1 MRNER
6 GQVML
11 LTVLLLSGTIL
22 SATTIAGLLMLYQIR
37 QATDIANST
46 KAIYA
51 ADTGI
56 ERRVYDIFLDPDGL
70 CSLSEP
76 SLDGTLDNGAAFQV
90 ACDKQTQTNADGSK
104 TETITIRSTGNANKN
119 YRALETVLARDIP
132 PPPPP
137 LAP

>member
-1 MRNER
+1 
-6 GQVML
+6 ML

-37 QATDIANST
+37 QSTDIANST

-56 ERRVYDIFLDPDGL
+56 EKRVYEIFLNPDAP
-70 CSLSEP
+70 CSSSEP
-76 SLDGTLDNGAAFQV
+76 SLEGSLDNGAAFQV
-90 ACDKQTQTNADGSK
+90 ACDKQAQINADGSK
-104 TETITIRSTGNANKN
+104 IETIIIRSTGNANKN
-119 YRALETVLARDIP
+119 YRALETILARDIP

-137 LAP
+137 PAP